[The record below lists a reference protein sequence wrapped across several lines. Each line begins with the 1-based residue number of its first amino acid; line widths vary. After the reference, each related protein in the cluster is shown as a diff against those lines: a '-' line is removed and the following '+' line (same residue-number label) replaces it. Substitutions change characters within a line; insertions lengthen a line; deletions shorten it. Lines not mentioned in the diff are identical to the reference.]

1 MRHELIVADD
11 ADDAS
16 RRAAE
21 VIARNLQTAVVERG
35 SFTMAVSGGRSP
47 WAMFHHL
54 SRMDLP
60 WEAVSVWQVDERIAP
75 AGDPDRNLVGL
86 RNAVASL
93 AVTVHPMPVEELL
106 DDTDLGDAGNSATGN
121 NAIGNSAIGNS
132 RPDRVV
138 CDRYAASL
146 PPTFDV
152 IHLGLGPDGHTA
164 SLVPDDGV
172 LDVMDRAVAITSGT
186 YQGRRRMTLTYPA
199 LARSDQLLWLV
210 TGADKRDALS
220 GLLRGDAALPAS
232 AVLSERSTIVA
243 DAAAAALIGP

>member
-106 DDTDLGDAGNSATGN
+106 DDTDLGDAGS
-121 NAIGNSAIGNS
+121 SAIVNS

>member
-93 AVTVHPMPVEELL
+93 AVTVNPMPVEELL
-106 DDTDLGDAGNSATGN
+106 DDTDLGDAGNSAIGN
-121 NAIGNSAIGNS
+121 NW
-132 RPDRVV
+132 PDRVV

-172 LDVMDRAVAITSGT
+172 LDVMDRAVAVTSGT